1 MNTTPTSTTEF
12 LDLPDGLAYDDTGD
26 GTLVL
31 RHEFQPTGVYLD
43 SATYGPPPKVALQG
57 LSAVTA
63 AYTRKAR
70 TGLAARRGAFEHE
83 SESAPGRS
91 LAWGQAL
98 GRRRGRGPLRDLQSG
113 LANAHGRNFKSD
125 RLRDVNSTPPRIAGR
140 LLLARGDSQK
150 GASAAPPC
158 GEWSQ
163 GRARSA
169 VKRGRFFQRRDGHRG
184 SGRPSLLSA
193 CEASMCRRPD
203 VSLVWMRAHQHS
215 YI

>member
-12 LDLPDGLAYDDTGD
+12 LDLPDGRLAYDDTGD
-26 GTLVL
+26 GALVL

-43 SATYGPPPKVALQG
+43 SATYGLPPKVALQG

-98 GRRRGRGPLRDLQSG
+98 GRRRGRGPLRDVQSG

-125 RLRDVNSTPPRIAGR
+125 RLRDANSTPPRPLSDGSLEIQVIRRGQAVRRRRLTLAPSSHNRLAGNTNSR
-140 LLLARGDSQK
+140 
-150 GASAAPPC
+150 ASAC
-158 GEWSQ
+158 
-163 GRARSA
+163 
-169 VKRGRFFQRRDGHRG
+169 
-184 SGRPSLLSA
+184 
-193 CEASMCRRPD
+193 ASCRISPMIPTRRRPGSSSGD
-203 VSLVWMRAHQHS
+203 RLTIPRVGVRT
-215 YI
+215 